1 MARPGRHLEFHLLGP
16 LEVLDGGSPLSL
28 GGPKQRALLA
38 SLLIHSG
45 EVVSVDRI
53 MEDLWGDHPPKTA
66 QTALHVYVS
75 HLRKLLEPERG
86 KGEAAALLAS
96 RAPGYVIDVDP
107 EQVDLTRF
115 QRLASQGRLAL
126 DAGDPRVGGG
136 ALHEALALWR
146 GPALADFLYEPF
158 AQSEIARLEELRLS
172 CTEDRIDADLACGLH
187 GPLVGEIEGLT
198 RAHPLRERL
207 RGQLILALY
216 RSGRQAEAL
225 EAYTNARET
234 LVEELGIDPGP
245 ALQELNRAILNQDPA
260 LDAKP
265 LPQAIV
271 APAEASFSA
280 PPTAAPA
287 VLEPVEAEEPEPA
300 AEPLPPQ
307 EMRKVVTFLRAGLVE
322 RASLAERLDPEV
334 LRRVLRRYG
343 DAAASAI
350 ERHGGRI
357 EATGDGSVLGVFG
370 IPRAHEDDA
379 LRAVRAAVDL
389 RELVA
394 VVGTEFAAVLGQELV
409 SRVALDTGEV
419 ISGNAT
425 AGQTAITG
433 DASSTA
439 TELEQAAGPGEIL
452 LTDATR
458 RLVPAGVHVE
468 PIDPV
473 PVGGRTDP
481 IRAWRL
487 VELVQGAPAFDR
499 LLETPLVGREHELE
513 QLHGALARAVRERTL
528 VLFTLL
534 GTAGV
539 GKSRLTREHIG
550 VVGSEATVLV
560 GRCQPY
566 GEGITFWPLR
576 EIVQQAVSGDRAGG
590 LAEVLG
596 EADDRDAVAE
606 RIGGLVGLDEAE
618 GPSPEAF
625 SAVRRLIET
634 LAQERPLVLVV
645 EDIHWAE
652 PTFLDLLDYLADW
665 VRDAPVLLLCLARPD
680 LLDARPTWG
689 GGKHN
694 TVSLLLEPL
703 AETAAESLIE
713 TLPGGE
719 SLDATT
725 RARLTQAAEG
735 NPLFIE
741 QMLALIAQDGPPE
754 GDLVVPPTIQAILAA
769 RLDRLGPAER
779 AVIERGA
786 LVGREFWVS
795 GVRELS
801 PVALRPTVE
810 LHLMSLVRKELIRGT
825 TSSLP
830 GHDAFRFRHALIRDA
845 AYRAMAKELRAE
857 LHEQF
862 ADWLEQSEESGAYA
876 EIVGHHLEQGYRYRA
891 ELGLLDERATALAVR
906 AADVLG
912 LAGHNAFARGDMAA
926 AVNLLERTVALSN
939 EERLDPLIELAEALQ
954 GLGRLEEA
962 DAMMASASAA
972 AERVGDRGAA
982 ASIAL
987 DRLDLRALVDPSFG
1001 VDEMLAGA
1009 EEALRIFEEL
1019 GDELGLARAWR
1030 AVAEVHLTRCHWE
1043 RSADA
1048 LERALGYAE
1057 QAGGG
1062 AEVAAC
1068 QVMLASAVY
1077 YGPTPVVAARHRCD
1091 EILEQAA
1098 GHPIVEGNVLCYL
1111 GGLTAM
1117 EGRFDDARALHR
1129 RGRRIFEELGHTVGV
1144 AGSTTVSGPIELLAG
1159 DPAAAERELR
1169 EGFETFEEM
1178 GETGILSTLAALL
1191 AEAVLAQGRDVEAE
1205 ELTRTSEENSTE
1217 EEPPRRSPGERF
1229 APSRSHGGGTWRR
1242 PSGSPAT
1249 PWRSPPRPTS
1259 SRCTR
1264 MRSSRSARCLP
1275 RPGRS
1280 RTPSAAELRPRA
1292 CTRRRAC
1299 SRTRQ
1304 PREPAAFTA
1313 RPNGVTLSIG
1323 VSTATQ
1329 RARRLQRITAAVI
1342 VCTVAVGA
1350 TALATARPLAGGPAA
1365 LRPVPGRGSSGSQ
1378 GRGLRGRRSR
1388 ARQRRRSSP
1397 RRSSRVRRRR
1407 SPSVS
1412 PGRRPTRSRR
1422 AASAPLRAPPPA
1434 RPSKGTRSR
1443 CSPSGPGMARI
1454 CCWLRA

>member
-1 MARPGRHLEFHLLGP
+1 MASHGRHLEFHILGP
-16 LEVLDGGSPLSL
+16 LEVLDDGSALPL

-38 SLLIHSG
+38 LLLIHPG

-53 MEDLWGDHPPKTA
+53 TEDLWGDHPPKTA
-66 QTALHVYVS
+66 QTSLHVYVS

-86 KGEAAALLAS
+86 KGEAASLLAS

-107 EQVDLTRF
+107 EQLDLTRF
-115 QRLASQGRLAL
+115 QRLASQGRLSL
-126 DAGDPRVGGG
+126 DAGDPRAGGA
-136 ALHEALALWR
+136 ALHEALGLWR

-207 RGQLILALY
+207 RAQLILALY

-245 ALQELNRAILNQDPA
+245 ALQELNRAILNQDPS
-260 LDAKP
+260 LDVKP
-265 LPQAIV
+265 LPRAIV
-271 APAEASFSA
+271 EPAEERI
-280 PPTAAPA
+280 PAAPVVERA
-287 VLEPVEAEEPEPA
+287 VPEPVEAEAEAEVQTSVEGGVPAPAPEKPEP

-307 EMRKVVTFLRAGLVE
+307 EVRKVVTFLRAGLAE
-322 RASLAERLDPEV
+322 RAALAERLDPEV

-343 DAAASAI
+343 DAAAIAI
-350 ERHGGRI
+350 ERHGGTI
-357 EATGDGSVLGVFG
+357 ETSGDGSVLGVFG

-389 RELVA
+389 REQLAA
-394 VVGTEFAAVLGQELV
+394 VGNEFSAVLGQELV
-409 SRVALDTGEV
+409 THVAVDTGEV

-425 AGQTAITG
+425 AGQSAITG

-439 TELEQAAGPGEIL
+439 AELEHVAGPGEIL

-473 PVGGRTDP
+473 TVEGRTEP
-481 IRAWRL
+481 IQAWRL

-513 QLHGALARAVRERTL
+513 QLRGALARAVRERTL

-539 GKSRLTREHIG
+539 GKSRLTREHLAAVEG
-550 VVGSEATVLV
+550 EATVLV
-560 GRCQPY
+560 GRCLPY

-576 EIVQQAVSGDRAGG
+576 EIVQQAMGGDPA
-590 LAEVLG
+590 LSVAELLG
-596 EADDRDAVAE
+596 SIDDRDAVAG
-606 RIGGLVGLDEAE
+606 RIAGLVGFDETDGTSE
-618 GPSPEAF
+618 EAF
-625 SAVRRLIET
+625 GAVRRLVET
-634 LAQERPLVLVV
+634 LGQERPLVLVV

-713 TLPGGE
+713 TLPGGA
-719 SLDATT
+719 SLDSAT
-725 RARLTQAAEG
+725 RARLAQAAEG
-735 NPLFIE
+735 TPLFIE

-754 GDLVVPPTIQAILAA
+754 GELVVPPTIQAILAA

-891 ELGLLDERATALAVR
+891 ELGLLDERSEALAGR

-912 LAGHNAFARGDMAA
+912 RAGHNAFARGDIAG

-939 EERLDPLIELAEALQ
+939 DERLDPLIELAEALQ

-972 AERVGDRGAA
+972 AEKAGDRGAA

-987 DRLDLRALVDPSFG
+987 DRLDLRALVDPNFG
-1001 VDEMLAGA
+1001 VEEMLAGA
-1009 EEALRIFEEL
+1009 EEALRTFEEL

-1030 AVAEVHLTRCHWE
+1030 AVAEVHLTRCQWGQ
-1043 RSADA
+1043 SAEA
-1048 LERALGYAE
+1048 LERALDYAE
-1057 QAGGG
+1057 QAGGE
-1062 AEVAAC
+1062 AEVASC
-1068 QVMLASAVY
+1068 QVMLASALY
-1077 YGPTPVVAARHRCD
+1077 YGPTPVPEARQRCD
-1091 EILEQAA
+1091 EILSRAA
-1098 GHPIVEGNVLCYL
+1098 GHPIVEGNILCYL
-1111 GGLTAM
+1111 GGLAAM
-1117 EGRFDDARALHR
+1117 EGLFDEARGLHR
-1129 RGRRIFEELGHTVGV
+1129 RGRRIFEDLGHTVGV

-1159 DPAAAERELR
+1159 DPVAAERDLR
-1169 EGFETFEEM
+1169 AGYETFEAM

-1191 AEAVLAQGRDVEAE
+1191 AEAVLAQGRDAEAE

-1217 EEPPRRSPGERF
+1217 EDAASQIAWRTVRAVALSRRGDVVEAERL
-1229 APSRSHGGGTWRR
+1229 
-1242 PSGSPAT
+1242 
-1249 PWRSPPRPTS
+1249 
-1259 SRCTR
+1259 
-1264 MRSSRSARCLP
+1264 ARDAVAL
-1275 RPGRS
+1275 
-1280 RTPSAAELRPRA
+1280 AAETDFLAVRA
-1292 CTRRRAC
+1292 DALVALG
-1299 SRTRQ
+1299 
-1304 PREPAAFTA
+1304 EVLLAA
-1313 RPNGVTLSIG
+1313 GD
-1323 VSTATQ
+1323 
-1329 RARRLQRITAAVI
+1329 AAGAED
-1342 VCTVAVGA
+1342 CVAE
-1350 TALATARPLAGGPAA
+1350 
-1365 LRPVPGRGSSGSQ
+1365 
-1378 GRGLRGRRSR
+1378 
-1388 ARQRRRSSP
+1388 
-1397 RRSSRVRRRR
+1397 
-1407 SPSVS
+1407 
-1412 PGRRPTRSRR
+1412 
-1422 AASAPLRAPPPA
+1422 AASLYEA
-1434 RPSKGTRSR
+1434 KGMRVVQKTTD
-1443 CSPSGPGMARI
+1443 
-1454 CCWLRA
+1454 

>member
-1 MARPGRHLEFHLLGP
+1 MARTGRHLEFHVLGP
-16 LEVLDGGSPLSL
+16 LEVLDDGSPLPL

-38 SLLIHSG
+38 LLLIHPG

-53 MEDLWGDHPPKTA
+53 TEDLWGDHPPKTA
-66 QTALHVYVS
+66 QTSLHVYVS

-86 KGEAAALLAS
+86 KGEAASLLAS

-107 EQVDLTRF
+107 EQLDLTRF
-115 QRLASQGRLAL
+115 RRLASQGRLSL
-126 DAGDPRVGGG
+126 DAGDPRAGGA

-245 ALQELNRAILNQDPA
+245 ALQELNRAILNQDPS
-260 LDAKP
+260 LDVQP

-271 APAEASFSA
+271 EPAPERVS
-280 PPTAAPA
+280 AAPVPELA
-287 VLEPVEAEEPEPA
+287 VPEPVEPGVEQVAEADLEAEAPEPA
-300 AEPLPPQ
+300 VEVPEAATEPLPPQ
-307 EMRKVVTFLRAGLVE
+307 EVRKVVTFLRAGLAE
-322 RASLAERLDPEV
+322 RAALAERLDPEV

-343 DAAASAI
+343 DAAAIAI
-350 ERHGGRI
+350 ERHGGTI
-357 EATGDGSVLGVFG
+357 ETSGDGSVLGVFG
-370 IPRAHEDDA
+370 IPQAHEDDA

-389 RELVA
+389 REQLVA
-394 VVGTEFAAVLGQELV
+394 VGTEFAAVLGQELV
-409 SRVALDTGEV
+409 PRVALDTGEV

-425 AGQTAITG
+425 AGQAAITG

-439 TELEQAAGPGEIL
+439 AELEHAAGPGEIL

-499 LLETPLVGREHELE
+499 LLESPLVGREHELE
-513 QLHGALARAVRERTL
+513 QLQGALARAVRERTL

-539 GKSRLTREHIG
+539 GKSRLTREHIANVEG
-550 VVGSEATVLV
+550 EATVLV

-576 EIVQQAVSGDRAGG
+576 EIVQQAMGGNPAGT
-590 LAEVLG
+590 LAELLG
-596 EADDRDAVAE
+596 DADDRDAVAE

-625 SAVRRLIET
+625 SAVRRLVET

-719 SLDATT
+719 SLDSAT
-725 RARLTQAAEG
+725 RARLAQAAEG

-741 QMLALIAQDGPPE
+741 QMLALIAQDGPPDGE
-754 GDLVVPPTIQAILAA
+754 LVVPPTIQAILAA

-801 PVALRPTVE
+801 PAALRPSVE

-891 ELGLLDERATALAVR
+891 ELGMLDARAAALAGR

-912 LAGHNAFARGDMAA
+912 VAGHNAFARGDMAA

-939 EERLDPLIELAEALQ
+939 KERLDPLIELAEALQ

-972 AERVGDRGAA
+972 AEKAGDRGAA
-982 ASIAL
+982 ASITL
-987 DRLDLRALVDPSFG
+987 DRLDLRALVDPSFS

-1009 EEALRIFEEL
+1009 EEALHVFEEL
-1019 GDELGLARAWR
+1019 GDDLGLARAWR
-1030 AVAEVHLTRCHWE
+1030 AVAEVHLTRCQWGQ
-1043 RSADA
+1043 SAEA

-1057 QAGGG
+1057 QAGGA

-1077 YGPTPVVAARHRCD
+1077 YGPTPVVEARQRCD
-1091 EILEQAA
+1091 EILSQAA

-1111 GGLTAM
+1111 GGLAAM
-1117 EGRFDDARALHR
+1117 EGLFDEARGLHR
-1129 RGRRIFEELGHTVGV
+1129 RGRRVFEELGHTVGV
-1144 AGSTTVSGPIELLAG
+1144 AGSTTISGPIELLAG

-1169 EGFETFEEM
+1169 AGYETFEEM

-1191 AEAVLAQGRDVEAE
+1191 AEAVLAQGRDAEAE
-1205 ELTRTSEENSTE
+1205 ELTRTSEESSTE
-1217 EEPPRRSPGERF
+1217 EDAASQIAWRTVRAVALSRRGDGVEAERLAREAVALAAETDF
-1229 APSRSHGGGTWRR
+1229 LSMHADTLVALGQVLLT
-1242 PSGSPAT
+1242 SGDSASAEDCAT
-1249 PWRSPPRPTS
+1249 EA
-1259 SRCTR
+1259 
-1264 MRSSRSARCLP
+1264 ARLYEAKGMHV
-1275 RPGRS
+1275 RPGR
-1280 RTPSAAELRPRA
+1280 
-1292 CTRRRAC
+1292 
-1299 SRTRQ
+1299 
-1304 PREPAAFTA
+1304 
-1313 RPNGVTLSIG
+1313 G
-1323 VSTATQ
+1323 
-1329 RARRLQRITAAVI
+1329 
-1342 VCTVAVGA
+1342 
-1350 TALATARPLAGGPAA
+1350 
-1365 LRPVPGRGSSGSQ
+1365 
-1378 GRGLRGRRSR
+1378 
-1388 ARQRRRSSP
+1388 
-1397 RRSSRVRRRR
+1397 
-1407 SPSVS
+1407 
-1412 PGRRPTRSRR
+1412 
-1422 AASAPLRAPPPA
+1422 
-1434 RPSKGTRSR
+1434 
-1443 CSPSGPGMARI
+1443 
-1454 CCWLRA
+1454 